1 MQTPENLTQL
11 SGQIVARKSHPSLAD
26 YDSVTV
32 RIATASAVEGKM
44 QILKPQPG
52 ELVELVVRRELLG
65 NATSGNRIKCRA
77 KHSLNGPM
85 CEPHPEVGNFVIE

>member
-11 SGQIVARKSHPSLAD
+11 SGRIVARKSHPSLAD

-44 QILKPQPG
+44 QILKPQP
-52 ELVELVVRRELLG
+52 E
-65 NATSGNRIKCRA
+65 S
-77 KHSLNGPM
+77 
-85 CEPHPEVGNFVIE
+85 

>member
-1 MQTPENLTQL
+1 
-11 SGQIVARKSHPSLAD
+11 
-26 YDSVTV
+26 
-32 RIATASAVEGKM
+32 
-44 QILKPQPG
+44 
-52 ELVELVVRRELLG
+52 VELVVRRELLG